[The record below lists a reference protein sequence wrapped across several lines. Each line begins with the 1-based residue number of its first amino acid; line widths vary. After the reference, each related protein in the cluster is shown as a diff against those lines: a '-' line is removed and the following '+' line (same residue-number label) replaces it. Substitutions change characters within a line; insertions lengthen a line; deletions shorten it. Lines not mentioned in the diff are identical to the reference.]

1 MLSFFF
7 VLLGCAV
14 GKSDVNA
21 DCDGAGAVD
30 TGDSEDVR
38 ISTLGVYTGSRDGS
52 PLKSDWI
59 IDVSVILE
67 LLPVVSVPGV
77 LPSFSVFCVR
87 FERRAS
93 ANWLQLV
100 KTTPLP

>member
-1 MLSFFF
+1 M
-7 VLLGCAV
+7 
-14 GKSDVNA
+14 
-21 DCDGAGAVD
+21 
-30 TGDSEDVR
+30 
-38 ISTLGVYTGSRDGS
+38 STLTAMVLELWTLETQKMYAFPLSAYILGSRDGF

-59 IDVSVILE
+59 IDAYVILE
-67 LLPVVSVPGV
+67 LLPVVSVPRV

-93 ANWLQLV
+93 ANWLELV